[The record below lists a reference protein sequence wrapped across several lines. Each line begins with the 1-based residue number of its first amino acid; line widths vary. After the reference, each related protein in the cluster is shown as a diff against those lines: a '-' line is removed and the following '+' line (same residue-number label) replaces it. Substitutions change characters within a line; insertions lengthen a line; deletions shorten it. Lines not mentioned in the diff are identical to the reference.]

1 MANFL
6 TGDFEAVL
14 EISVETINRLLASLH
29 QNGFTRRTLP
39 SFPHSVVQRIGDTH
53 ALDGVRGS
61 THAQIGTPTIELI
74 EGSTDRFWLNVD
86 VRAWFRPDPGTEH
99 LPAFINGQIRARY
112 RIQDID
118 PRCAGW
124 RGQADGFLWI
134 RVDPDT
140 VTFRG
145 TTAEDQSSSAVL
157 VHVPAA
163 PVDYIPKVT
172 HQIAYQLATTFEA
185 TPHPV
190 STRFRRGR
198 MRSLRPS
205 VILPLALSGGDPVG
219 DINSVNNPLNGS
231 NDFAIRVD
239 VDYIMSFAR
248 KAMADVRDRV
258 ATMPHIPVTVHGLFG
273 FSTVYRVYANNDF
286 TATWEDHGQFATIKI
301 TGSGGATT
309 DSILPN
315 VTFSVVQYLIVNFDA
330 GTESVTLSVGSRTVS
345 ASQHVSDQVSNQVGN
360 VVTAACADAAP
371 KLAAMTARKQEMVDQ
386 LRTLDDQADA
396 SIDEADFIAAGIIL
410 RGTITLARRAWPVA
424 AFDTLGGDRF
434 SALLSWIPGG
444 HIDSF
449 DWSWS
454 WPADNQPA
462 GTVHHEDRFLLSR
475 PGGHIGRWGQ
485 SIDVEERLPGLD
497 GMGQMC
503 LTIRGRQVDPVTGGS
518 NPVQVSSCRRYGV
531 KLSTYVNGRALLR
544 HIPELSRD
552 VGFPQLSVVDAAAM
566 PGAAPNTL
574 VLFTDDRWDPESIN
588 VLKDALQAC
597 RREDAGLA
605 LLVLFRENSGATS
618 QLGTAME
625 QVHGLA
631 VGLGL
636 SAMVNEDVRGTWSK
650 ALTLPVGRGQQAW
663 RLLSPGGGV
672 TWMGDNR
679 VDAKVLTAAL
689 DACLI
694 PSSPARPVAVDTAVS
709 VGVRVPAGALAVT
722 APSDAPWQS
731 NCPRPGLH
739 LGRATPAG
747 TKVVL
752 VQPHSEASEAVLNDI
767 SRTAGEALDGPLVLV
782 VVDGAE
788 GHEADSMRDYLGLP
802 FETIA
807 DPTGIISDRFG
818 VGIWPTLITIGPDC
832 RVRAIDHRS
841 PEEAV
846 PADAEVAGQ

>member
-14 EISVETINRLLASLH
+14 EISIETINRLLASLH

-53 ALDGVRGS
+53 TLDGVRGS
-61 THAQIGTPTIELI
+61 MQAQTGAPTIELI
-74 EGSTDRFWLNVD
+74 EGSTDRFWLDVD

-124 RGQADGFLWI
+124 RGRADAYLWI

-145 TTAEDQSSSAVL
+145 TTADDQSSSAAM

-172 HQIAYQLATTFEA
+172 RQIAYQLATTFEA

-219 DINSVNNPLNGS
+219 DINSVDNPLNGS
-231 NDFAIRVD
+231 NDFDIRVD
-239 VDYIMSFAR
+239 VEYIMSFAR
-248 KAMADVRDRV
+248 DAMSDVRDRV

-286 TATWEDHGQFATIKI
+286 TAAWEDHGQYATIKI

-315 VTFSVVQYLIVNFDA
+315 VTFSVVQYLVVSFDA

-345 ASQHVSDQVSNQVGN
+345 ASQHVAGQVSNVVGG
-360 VVTAACADAAP
+360 VVTAACANAAP
-371 KLAAMTARKQEMVDQ
+371 KLAAMTAHKQEMVTQ

-396 SIDEADFIAAGIIL
+396 SIDEADFIDAGIIL
-410 RGTITLARRAWPVA
+410 RGTITLAPRARPVA
-424 AFDTLGGDRF
+424 AFDTLSAGDGF

-449 DWSWS
+449 DWSWT

-462 GTVHHEDRFLLSR
+462 GAVHYQDRFLFRR

-497 GMGQMC
+497 GMGQVC

-518 NPVQVSSCRRYGV
+518 NPVQANLCHRYGV
-531 KLSTYVNGRALLR
+531 KLSAYVDGRALLK

-552 VGFPQLSVVDAAAM
+552 VGFPQLSVVDAAAT

-574 VLFTDDRWDPESIN
+574 VLYTDDRWDPETID
-588 VLKDALQAC
+588 VVKDALEAC
-597 RREDAGLA
+597 RRNDAGLA
-605 LLVLFRENSGATS
+605 LLVLFRENSRSTAD
-618 QLGTAME
+618 LRRAME
-625 QVHGLA
+625 QVQGLTL
-631 VGLGL
+631 GLGL
-636 SAMVNEDVRGTWSK
+636 AAMVNEDVRGTWAT
-650 ALTLPVGRGQQAW
+650 ALALPVGRGRQAW

-672 TWMGDNR
+672 TWLGDDR
-679 VDAKVLTAAL
+679 VDRETLTAAL

-709 VGVRVPAGALAVT
+709 VGVRVPPGALAMP
-722 APSDAPWQS
+722 APAANDAPWQS
-731 NCPRPGLH
+731 NCPPLH
-739 LGRATPAG
+739 LGRVTPAG

-767 SRTAGEALDGPLVLV
+767 SRTAGEAHDGPLVLV

-788 GHEADSMRDYLGLP
+788 DHEADSMRDYLGLP
-802 FETIA
+802 FATLA
-807 DPTGIISDRFG
+807 DPTGIISNRFG
-818 VGIWPTLITIGPDC
+818 VGIWPTVITIGPDS

-841 PEEAV
+841 PDRPAQADSEAA
-846 PADAEVAGQ
+846 P